1 MIRIV
6 IGKQTYVLRWDGK
19 QWKDKAGHVWVQF
32 GEMFKN
38 PAHGIAASWNCIGNK
53 PF

>member
-1 MIRIV
+1 MIKAI
-6 IGKQTYVLRWDGK
+6 IGKEIYTLRWDGK
-19 QWKDKAGHVWVQF
+19 QWKDKAGHVWTQF

-38 PAHGIAASWNCIGNK
+38 PVHGIAISWNCIGNK